1 MEALDSV
8 KWVGIYEPGYRISP
22 ALSSS
27 AAIMGQGSVNEN
39 ITVLLFDA
47 TENKRVSDEITGLG
61 GEILSNSGDRI
72 RVSIAKT
79 KIPDVARINGVSW
92 MEKYV
97 RPVLMN
103 DVAANITTAY
113 SFRNT
118 HGLTGAG
125 QIVAVADTGLDTGVN
140 DTTMHDDIEGRIVA
154 LIDLSGNGAA
164 DTFSGHGTHVAGSVL
179 GNGARSGGQFKG
191 MAPGAQLVFQA
202 VESTRDSLSGI
213 PSDLNILFQQAYD
226 QGARIHSNSWGYI
239 NYNGVL

>member
-1 MEALDSV
+1 M
-8 KWVGIYEPGYRISP
+8 PG
-22 ALSSS
+22 
-27 AAIMGQGSVNEN
+27 
-39 ITVLLFDA
+39 
-47 TENKRVSDEITGLG
+47 ENKRISDEITGLG
-61 GEILSNSGDRI
+61 GEIISNSGDRI

-79 KIPDVARINGVSW
+79 KITDVAQINGVSW

-97 RPVLMN
+97 QPVLMN
-103 DVAANITTAY
+103 DIAANITKTY
-113 SFRNT
+113 SVRNT

-140 DTTMHDDIEGRIVA
+140 DNTMHDDIEGRIVA
-154 LIDLSGNGAA
+154 LIDLSDDGAA

-202 VESTRDSLSGI
+202 AESTRDSLSGI

-226 QGARIHSNSWGYI
+226 QGARIHSNSWGYTR
-239 NYNGVL
+239 Y